1 MLLAKIGLRF
11 RIRPLISRFVS
22 GEMYARHLKTLGY
35 LIGDHCSIPTDASLP
50 NASLIQI
57 GNNVRFSNQVSLLT
71 YEGSI
76 AMLNRAYGKRLD
88 RVGPIVI
95 RDNVFIGRGATI
107 KYGVTLGPN
116 VVVGTHS
123 VVTKSFSNAVV
134 AGNPARAIMSCDD
147 FVAKVDR
154 EMRSY
159 SWYDL
164 IQSRD
169 GAVDPAVE
177 SQLNAARHR
186 YSFPAQQGGNRAA
199 AGAVPA
205 GAGLVFG

>member
-1 MLLAKIGLRF
+1 MLMAKIGLRF

-22 GEMYARHLKTLGY
+22 GEMYARHLKALGY

-57 GNNVRFSNQVSLLT
+57 GNNVRFSSQVSLLT

-95 RDNVFIGRGATI
+95 RDNVFIGRGVTV

-116 VVVGTHS
+116 VVVGAHS
-123 VVTKSFSNAVV
+123 VVTKSFSNAVI

-154 EMRSY
+154 EMQSY

-164 IQSRD
+164 IQNRD

-177 SQLNAARHR
+177 PQLNAARSR
-186 YSFPAQQGGNRAA
+186 YFFPAQHCGDQTVEGP
-199 AGAVPA
+199 VPA
-205 GAGLVFG
+205 GARFVLN